1 MEFQKRKVTKE
12 ILEEMKKLRENK
24 SYKKIA
30 EKNIITFIKN
40 RMKKEEVKKL
50 KKDIKKLRKNNSY
63 KKIAEHFNLH
73 ISMVMYHLNEKTR
86 NKIKERRRNYQIKD
100 LEGYRKYQRQY
111 QNYRYSNDKEFR
123 EKKRKESFDY
133 YRKNRKVKKC

>member
-12 ILEEMKKLRENK
+12 ILEEMKKLREN
-24 SYKKIA
+24 
-30 EKNIITFIKN
+30 
-40 RMKKEEVKKL
+40 
-50 KKDIKKLRKNNSY
+50 NSY

-73 ISMVMYHLNEKTR
+73 VSTVMYHLNEKTR

-100 LEGYRKYQRQY
+100 LESYRKYQRQY

-133 YRKNRKVKKC
+133 YQKNKKVKK